1 MITVMNHSVIITVI
15 NHSVIITVINHSV
28 IITVINPSVIITII
42 KKRYGMYHSP
52 KLLISGYGYY
62 DGEIRFCCH

>member
-1 MITVMNHSVIITVI
+1 MITVINHSVMITVI
-15 NHSVIITVINHSV
+15 NHSVIITV
-28 IITVINPSVIITII
+28 I

-62 DGEIRFCCH
+62 DGEIRCYCH

>member
-1 MITVMNHSVIITVI
+1 MLIVHYTLQMERSVMITVVNHSAIITVI
-15 NHSVIITVINHSV
+15 NH
-28 IITVINPSVIITII
+28 SVIITII

-62 DGEIRFCCH
+62 DGEIRFYCH